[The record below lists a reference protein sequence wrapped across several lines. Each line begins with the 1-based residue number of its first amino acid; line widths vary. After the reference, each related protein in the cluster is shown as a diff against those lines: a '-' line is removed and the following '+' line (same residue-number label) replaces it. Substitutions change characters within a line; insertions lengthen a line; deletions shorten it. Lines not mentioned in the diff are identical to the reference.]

1 MIAPRQFASLGLGTL
16 SKSSA
21 YYRTGSGSDWILAL
35 NGILQVFVATKNSI
49 AELNASIWSLPRSL
63 QNRKR

>member
-1 MIAPRQFASLGLGTL
+1 MIAPWQFAISLGLGTL

-21 YYRTGSGSDWILAL
+21 YYRTGSGSDRIPAL

-49 AELNASIWSLPRSL
+49 TELNASIWSLLLPVL
-63 QNRKR
+63 